1 MAWLGIW
8 FFSSNTCGGVWLN
21 RVRQN
26 WKIDKKDDE
35 DCVEEGFQLAKA
47 KYNKDGEGGREALVV
62 RNCGINIWDGLELK
76 LAWSKKSSS
85 YIENNFPIFLLSGI
99 SNTSISKV
107 SDVLHRV
114 HFLETK
120 TFSNSFRSLIIFY
133 IHFFSIIANK
143 FYLD

>member
-1 MAWLGIW
+1 MVFLFI
-8 FFSSNTCGGVWLN
+8 NTCDGVWLN

-26 WKIDKKDDE
+26 RKIDKEHDE

-47 KYNKDGEGGREALVV
+47 KYTKDGEGGREALVV

-76 LAWSKKSSS
+76 LAWSKKSTS

-99 SNTSISKV
+99 SNTSICKV
-107 SDVLHRV
+107 RDGLHWV

-120 TFSNSFRSLIIFY
+120 TFSNSFSSLIIFY
-133 IHFFSIIANK
+133 IQFFLLLPTSFI
-143 FYLD
+143 